1 MAKVLKPIIF
11 FQKKDDSKN
20 RYKVR
25 DDESIKKINIYPDN
39 TLRVSLQD
47 HTIFGCYLLS
57 TNYLK
62 IMTFQLQLP
71 LATREVKA

>member
-47 HTIFGCYLLS
+47 HTLDV
-57 TNYLK
+57 NY
-62 IMTFQLQLP
+62 FQQITCKLWLFN
-71 LATREVKA
+71 